1 MTGTNPTTFKG
12 NPANP
17 VEWVSWLDAV
27 RYCNALSVREGLP
40 PFYRIGGDKVSV
52 PDWNG
57 PGYRLPTEAEWEY
70 ACRARSTTPYSF
82 GRDAVDIDD
91 YAWYAG
97 NQAGPTWEKRS
108 YEGSIDGRVY
118 RKDRWYDVG
127 GKTHPVGQKR
137 PNAFGLHD
145 MHGNVSE
152 WCWDMFDEG
161 YYARSPVEDPRGPD
175 SLQAGHRVVR
185 VFRGGDWRDSALHP
199 VGAPAPMRSGYP
211 DRRTGVPRSPVRK

>member
-1 MTGTNPTTFKG
+1 M
-12 NPANP
+12 
-17 VEWVSWLDAV
+17 
-27 RYCNALSVREGLP
+27 
-40 PFYRIGGDKVSV
+40 SV

-185 VFRGGDWRDSALHP
+185 VFRGGDWRDSRATS
-199 VGAPAPMRSGYP
+199 GRRSGTNAIRISGP
-211 DRRTGVPRSPVRK
+211 TDWGSRSPVRRVN